1 MKDVTRMVARQYEA
15 YSYPP
20 PIADIDSL
28 VARGDYQIG
37 DPSLFAPMLWPERP
51 RRENLR
57 IFVAGCGS
65 SQAAWL
71 ARTNPTS
78 EVTGLDLSEASLA
91 HQRYLQDRHRI
102 KNLKLMQGDILE
114 APDVGRDF
122 DLVVCTGVLHHTA
135 DPPAGMRALESV
147 LARDGALVCMLYAP
161 GRRTGV
167 YIMQDVFRRMGL
179 TQSAEDIAFARRVLD
194 ALPPAH
200 FARWYMEGAKE
211 LEHDAAMVD
220 TFLHPQDR
228 AYTVPQ
234 IFELVEDAGLRF
246 QSWVENSVYYARGE
260 TELAQKLYELP
271 DREQWAAMEMLSPGT
286 GVHDFIARH
295 ADAPA
300 RDISFAEP
308 AWRTLVPHVK
318 PQFVAQGGGKYRRG
332 KLAFELK
339 AEEAAML
346 DAVDGKRTLAEIGP
360 NARTFFE
367 RAWRQGHVMLSL
379 A

>member
-1 MKDVTRMVARQYEA
+1 MEDVSAIVARQYEA

-20 PIADIDSL
+20 PIADIDER

-65 SQAAWL
+65 SQAAWF
-71 ARTNPTS
+71 ARTNPAS
-78 EVTGLDLSEASLA
+78 DVIGLDLSEASLA
-91 HQRYLQDRHRI
+91 HQRYLQERHGI
-102 KNLKLMQGDILE
+102 KNLRLMKGNILE

-135 DPPAGMRALESV
+135 DPPGGMRALQSV
-147 LARDGALVCMLYAP
+147 MARDGAFVCMLYAP

-167 YIMQDVFRRMGL
+167 YIMQDVFRRLGL
-179 TQSAEDIAFARRVLD
+179 TQSAEDVAFARRVLEQ
-194 ALPPAH
+194 LPPTH

-211 LEHDAAMVD
+211 LEHDAALVD

-234 IFELVEDAGLRF
+234 VMELVDGAGLRF
-246 QSWVENSVYYARGE
+246 QSWIENSVYYAHGDS
-260 TELAQKLYELP
+260 ELAQKLNALP
-271 DREQWAAMEMLSPGT
+271 DEEHWAAFEMLSPGT
-286 GVHDFIARH
+286 GAHDFIVRR

-308 AWRTLVPHVK
+308 AWRSLVPHWK
-318 PQFVAQGGGKYRRG
+318 PGLVRISAGQYRRAR
-332 KLAFELK
+332 LQFELS
-339 AEEAAML
+339 APDAAML
-346 DAVDGKRTLAEIGP
+346 DAADGKRTLGEIGGA
-360 NARTFFE
+360 ARAFFE
-367 RAWRQGHVMLSL
+367 RAWRSGHVMMSL